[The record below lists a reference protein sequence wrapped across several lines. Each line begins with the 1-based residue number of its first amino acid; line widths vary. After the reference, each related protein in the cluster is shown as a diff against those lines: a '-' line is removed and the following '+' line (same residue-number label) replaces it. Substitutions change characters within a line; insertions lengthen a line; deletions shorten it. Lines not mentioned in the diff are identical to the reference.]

1 MARLALAAAVFGSV
15 LASGR
20 ADGMPRATGAV
31 RARVRAAAA
40 PSAARQLRCAATLR
54 THALRTTHG
63 LLGVC
68 APPACV
74 ATLRLLA

>member
-31 RARVRAAAA
+31 RAHVRAASCLAA
-40 PSAARQLRCAATLR
+40 AMHGRAAR
-54 THALRTTHG
+54 THITHHG
-63 LLGVC
+63 LLRCSARARTCLVS
-68 APPACV
+68 V
-74 ATLRLLA
+74 AAL